1 MLYYFKVAAVNSAG
15 TGTYCTSTSV
25 TVDEY
30 STDFKWFPAGG
41 SIGAGTTGECADFTA
56 GTQTFGTGVIF
67 GLKNGIPDGQVWE
80 YPNTSYNK
88 FMRFLGANDFTAS
101 TQTFEIGTSF
111 GIDTTFRDGQ
121 TLPQYIITSSGVLL
135 EEITCGTDTSSN
147 TCIPT
152 DVAKYLSPGEFLT
165 TGIDTTE
172 TYSCISSNDKS
183 FTIDGM
189 GVTMSFDTVT
199 TSGDV
204 KLDYYDPANV
214 PTATANADGSV
225 SISLASATGKTIG
238 SIIDLSLETAAVTGD
253 ITITLPYKEANIP
266 SGFTESDLQMFHYVN
281 GVWIT
286 EDNCT
291 TNTTDNTITCS
302 VTLLSPFGVG
312 YTSSSS
318 SSSGGGGGGN
328 NCDSNGFG
336 KNNSLRVYQV
346 SYDIDTYQVLVNA
359 YSTCGPIVAKMSTPE
374 GRSILSLSMDQPL
387 LDDRIVVYY
396 GYLDES
402 DDKFNISIQNKRDSF
417 TETFYIHDKSII
429 KQYTGVTGYSSEQ
442 QGTPLPT
449 VTSTQ
454 TTIASEPSVEE
465 TVLVENEKQI
475 VEKETV
481 LVENEKQIVDKETV
495 LVENEKQIVDKEP
508 PIGYTPELTEVQTIE
523 EGGGCLIAT
532 ATYGSEMALE
542 VQQLRELRDNS
553 LLQTESGTIFM
564 GMFNDV
570 YYSFSPIIADY
581 ERENPVFKEAVKL
594 AITPMISSLS
604 ILNYVDM
611 DSESGVLGYGISLII
626 LNLGMYLGV
635 PAIVIV
641 GIRKIK

>member
-1 MLYYFKVAAVNSAG
+1 MHRLRFFILLFAVSSLLFPFPSEAFADTGDVASTVEINDSTANGPVLDNDDKFGRSVADIGDLDGDGVSDIAVGAHG
-15 TGTYCTSTSV
+15 
-25 TVDEY
+25 D
-30 STDFKWFPAGG
+30 
-41 SIGAGTTGECADFTA
+41 IG
-56 GTQTFGTGVIF
+56 
-67 GLKNGIPDGQVWE
+67 NGIGDSGAVHIM
-80 YPNTSYNK
+80 
-88 FMRFLGANDFTAS
+88 FMNSNGTPKSTVEINDS
-101 TQTFEIGTSF
+101 
-111 GIDTTFRDGQ
+111 
-121 TLPQYIITSSGVLL
+121 
-135 EEITCGTDTSSN
+135 
-147 TCIPT
+147 
-152 DVAKYLSPGEFLT
+152 
-165 TGIDTTE
+165 
-172 TYSCISSNDKS
+172 
-183 FTIDGM
+183 
-189 GVTMSFDTVT
+189 
-199 TSGDV
+199 
-204 KLDYYDPANV
+204 
-214 PTATANADGSV
+214 TANGPVLSNWDQFGRSVANIGDLDGDGVSDIAVGAWGDDDGGGQSGALHIMFMNTDGSV
-225 SISLASATGKTIG
+225 DSTVEINSSTANGPV
-238 SIIDLSLETAAVTGD
+238 LS
-253 ITITLPYKEANIP
+253 
-266 SGFTESDLQMFHYVN
+266 
-281 GVWIT
+281 
-286 EDNCT
+286 
-291 TNTTDNTITCS
+291 NTHNFGGS
-302 VTLLSPFGVG
+302 VTNIGDLDGDGVNDIAVGALGDDDDGLNRGALHIMFMVGSPS
-312 YTSSSS
+312 TSTTT
-318 SSSGGGGGGN
+318 SGGGGKS

-387 LDDRIVVYY
+387 LDDRIVVYSV
-396 GYLDES
+396 YLDES
-402 DDKFNISIQNKRDSF
+402 DDKFNILIQNKRDSF

-454 TTIASEPSVEE
+454 TTIASEPSAEE

-475 VEKETV
+475 VDKETV

-604 ILNYVDM
+604 ILNHVDM
-611 DSESGVLGYGISLII
+611 DSEIEVLGYGASLII
-626 LNLGMYLGV
+626 LNAMMY
-635 PAIVIV
+635 V
-641 GIRKIK
+641 GIPILAIMRIRK

>member
-1 MLYYFKVAAVNSAG
+1 
-15 TGTYCTSTSV
+15 
-25 TVDEY
+25 
-30 STDFKWFPAGG
+30 
-41 SIGAGTTGECADFTA
+41 
-56 GTQTFGTGVIF
+56 
-67 GLKNGIPDGQVWE
+67 
-80 YPNTSYNK
+80 
-88 FMRFLGANDFTAS
+88 MRVVGANDFTAV
-101 TQTFEIGTSF
+101 TQTFETGTSF
-111 GIDTTFRDGQ
+111 GIDTTFNDGQ
-121 TLPQYIITSSGVLL
+121 TLPQYTITSSGVLL

-147 TCIPT
+147 TCIPN

-189 GVTMSFDTVT
+189 GVTMSFDTIA

-214 PTATANADGSV
+214 PAATANADGSV

-253 ITITLPYKEANIP
+253 ITITLPYLEANIP
-266 SGFTESDLQMFHYVN
+266 SGSTESDLQMFHYVN

-318 SSSGGGGGGN
+318 SSSGGGGN

-387 LDDRIVVYY
+387 LDDRIVVYS

-442 QGTPLPT
+442 QGTSLPT

-454 TTIASEPSVEE
+454 TTITSEPSAEE

-481 LVENEKQIVDKETV
+481 LVENEKQIVDKE
-495 LVENEKQIVDKEP
+495 P
-508 PIGYTPELTEVQTIE
+508 PIGYTPEPTEVQTIE

-604 ILNYVDM
+604 ILNHVDM
-611 DSESGVLGYGISLII
+611 DSEIEVLGYGASLII
-626 LNLGMYLGV
+626 LNAMMY
-635 PAIVIV
+635 V
-641 GIRKIK
+641 GIPILAIMRIRK